1 MTTTASVLGPRDVSR
16 PVNVPTSAVGCPLLT
31 TAPAAPA
38 LLRLSAAALT
48 AAFFAIMYLHSVS
61 IAELSPMSTTLS
73 DLIFVHGIGWL
84 FTVSTALLGI
94 ASVALT
100 VTLARTR
107 LPGVE
112 HLSVVGQ
119 IQRYAGATMY
129 VALPVAGRL
138 AFLGSRA
145 VASWDHTR
153 PAVRTLSLAAA
164 VIGVLFLLSSAPSLL
179 PGTPM
184 ADLLEGHLVH
194 GLVERVLILC
204 LFGLLVAIGVGLA
217 RADHETGRSEG

>member
-31 TAPAAPA
+31 TAPAVPA
-38 LLRLSAAALT
+38 LLRLSAAALA

-61 IAELSPMSTTLS
+61 IAELSPMSTTVS

-112 HLSVVGQ
+112 HLSVLGQ
-119 IQRYAGATMY
+119 IHRYAGATMH

-153 PAVRTLSLAAA
+153 PAVRTLSLAR
-164 VIGVLFLLSSAPSLL
+164 P
-179 PGTPM
+179 
-184 ADLLEGHLVH
+184 
-194 GLVERVLILC
+194 
-204 LFGLLVAIGVGLA
+204 
-217 RADHETGRSEG
+217 